1 MVIES
6 AVIAAVLLSLT
17 PSSSK
22 KPPLELIT
30 VASVT
35 PPLPVPTVSA
45 IVTLALRAPLV
56 PVMVTLVV
64 PAVAVLDAVK
74 VTVLVV
80 VVDAGLM
87 LAVTPAGKPLTAP
100 NVTVPVNPFTG
111 TTVIVLLPL
120 PPCAKVSAAGAAVNL
135 KLG

>member
-1 MVIES
+1 
-6 AVIAAVLLSLT
+6 
-17 PSSSK
+17 
-22 KPPLELIT
+22 
-30 VASVT
+30 
-35 PPLPVPTVSA
+35 
-45 IVTLALRAPLV
+45 
-56 PVMVTLVV
+56 MVTLVV

-120 PPCAKVSAAGAAVNL
+120 PPCAKVSAAGVAVNL
-135 KLG
+135 KPG